1 MFDQASMLLCECF
14 VHASA
19 LHLQLDSEFFPLFI
33 RSIQVSVLGSS
44 TCTRMQ
50 NLRCLSG
57 VHVHTHT
64 HILEEM
70 HAAFHCHCIPHSE
83 IRPCSTGVITR
94 CQDKRYTATAVL
106 TRTVDR
112 AAVQRCMPSYQAL
125 EAKPGE
131 VTEEQWRVHSTA
143 AQTQRVDRAAVKR
156 CMRSYP
162 ATAAQTRRVDRGAVQ
177 GSLCG
182 K

>member
-1 MFDQASMLLCECF
+1 MLRSRERTSPATGFGILSPFSYDSFRQAYWG
-14 VHASA
+14 A
-19 LHLQLDSEFFPLFI
+19 LHAPE
-33 RSIQVSVLGSS
+33 R
-44 TCTRMQ
+44 Q

-57 VHVHTHT
+57 VHVYTHTHT
-64 HILEEM
+64 MEEM
-70 HAAFHCHCIPHSE
+70 HAEFHCHCIPHSE
-83 IRPCSTGVITR
+83 SRPCSTGVITR

-112 AAVQRCMPSYQAL
+112 AAVQRCMRSYQAL

-162 ATAAQTRRVDRGAVQ
+162 ATAAQTRRVDRGAVE
-177 GSLCG
+177 GSL
-182 K
+182 